1 MMKGCSQGAGDQPK
15 ESTMP
20 GCPFPEHSRQE
31 CGEQRCIN
39 KGKNQLE
46 KIHDIIEKGSLVL
59 LESLKGEAGAL
70 AKATMS
76 YREILATNHGIAAK
90 TSRVLMDRDVYPKT
104 WKETAK
110 K

>member
-1 MMKGCSQGAGDQPK
+1 
-15 ESTMP
+15 
-20 GCPFPEHSRQE
+20 
-31 CGEQRCIN
+31 
-39 KGKNQLE
+39 
-46 KIHDIIEKGSLVL
+46 
-59 LESLKGEAGAL
+59 LKGEAVAL